1 MALSFNPFT
10 AAYVSIGYSTELT
23 FCFDSRY
30 QNFQR
35 RRWLVLLLYGQ
46 LSIRRSGWDI
56 WVFEKD
62 AVARP
67 VWCPDDA
74 NLSAVISGIQ
84 CCRPPAGQSVSQ
96 LAMLNDAACIDDE
109 AAKPCLADGG
119 VCDHW
124 LCCVCRLPD
133 DVVLKTAAY
142 VHRICAGWPVT
153 TSERRLLQLQ
163 KFCISAAAAARTSFQ
178 CDGLD
183 CLQPVLYVALA

>member
-1 MALSFNPFT
+1 M
-10 AAYVSIGYSTELT
+10 
-23 FCFDSRY
+23 
-30 QNFQR
+30 
-35 RRWLVLLLYGQ
+35 
-46 LSIRRSGWDI
+46 
-56 WVFEKD
+56 D

-67 VWCPDDA
+67 GPVRCPDDA

-133 DVVLKTAAY
+133 VVLKTAAY

-163 KFCISAAAAARTSFQ
+163 KFCISAAAAAARTSFQ
-178 CDGLD
+178 CDGLG